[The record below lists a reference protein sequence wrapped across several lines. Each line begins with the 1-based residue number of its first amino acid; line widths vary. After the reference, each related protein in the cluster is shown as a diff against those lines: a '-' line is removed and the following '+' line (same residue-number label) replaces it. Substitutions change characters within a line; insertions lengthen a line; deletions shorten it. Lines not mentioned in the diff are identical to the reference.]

1 MTKRVIVD
9 TDILVD
15 FFHNQKYAKNLIREL
30 VAKDAACTSILSIA
44 ELRAVFTSHKA
55 QYFLPKLYEM
65 LVVVSVSVEIAELGG
80 KFRFE
85 FGSKGK
91 SLSTIDALI
100 AATAI
105 IEEYQLATR
114 NKKDFPM
121 PQLKLY
127 PL

>member
-1 MTKRVIVD
+1 MVKRIIFD
-9 TDILVD
+9 TDVLVD
-15 FFHNQKYAKNLIREL
+15 FFHDQKYARDLIGE
-30 VAKDAACTSILSIA
+30 VIVKGEIYMSILSVA
-44 ELRAVFTSHKA
+44 ELRAGFTSQQA
-55 QYFLPKLYEM
+55 QLFLPRLYKM
-65 LVVVSVSVEIAELGG
+65 AAIVYVSVEIAELAG

-85 FGSKGK
+85 YGSKGK
-91 SLSTIDALI
+91 SLSTVDSLI

-105 IEEYQLATR
+105 IEDYQLVTR